1 MFRAQNKI
9 VLIILT
15 NLFIGLFVYCLFGYA
30 YLSTFRYGKG
40 VHYESR
46 GQRISRDDEHICQ
59 WTSVYE
65 LEKREKLHNIGV
77 VDGGQNRNGRK
88 LLSGCSVYR
97 LERTLVC
104 N

>member
-1 MFRAQNKI
+1 LINRFTY
-9 VLIILT
+9 VLIYLCIYLC
-15 NLFIGLFVYCLFGYA
+15 VCLFT
-30 YLSTFRYGKG
+30 YLSMSRYGKG

-65 LEKREKLHNIGV
+65 LGKREKLHNIGV

-88 LLSGCSVYR
+88 LLSQCSVYR